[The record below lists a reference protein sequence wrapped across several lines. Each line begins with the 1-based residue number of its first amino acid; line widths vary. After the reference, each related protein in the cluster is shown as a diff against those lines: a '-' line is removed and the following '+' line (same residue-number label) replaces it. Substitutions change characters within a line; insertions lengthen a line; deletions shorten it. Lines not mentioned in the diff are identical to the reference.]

1 MIRKP
6 ILSLLFLLTAWPL
19 LAQTS
24 PKLAGV
30 PDYMALPR
38 PVAESRIAY
47 GKDPL
52 QFVELRRPSGNGPF
66 PVVIL
71 VHGGCWLAQY
81 DVGPVAAMAESLT
94 ESGIA
99 VWSLEFRRVGN
110 SGGGWP
116 GTFQDVAQG
125 ADLLRQS
132 ASIYSLDLDR
142 VIVVGHSAGG
152 HLALWLAGR
161 AQLPDDSP
169 LYVKDPLRVKGVIGL
184 APAADLELTF
194 QNQTCGGASQRLIG
208 GTPEDYPDRYREG
221 SAAALL
227 PLGIPQ
233 ILINGVHDKGWL
245 AISRAYEQ
253 KARASGDTVEL
264 IVPPDAG
271 HFELVMPGSTT
282 FPTVRSAIL
291 QLLR

>member
-1 MIRKP
+1 MMKRP
-6 ILSLLFLLTAWPL
+6 LLPLLFLLTAWPL
-19 LAQTS
+19 LAQTT

-30 PDYMALPR
+30 PEYMALPQ
-38 PVAESRIAY
+38 PVAESRISY
-47 GKDPL
+47 GLDPL

-81 DVGPVAAMAESLT
+81 DVGPLAAMAASLT

-110 SGGGWP
+110 PGGGWP
-116 GTFQDVAQG
+116 GTFQDVARG
-125 ADLLRQS
+125 TDLLRQS

-152 HLALWLAGR
+152 HLALWLGGR
-161 AQLPDDSP
+161 SQLPDESP
-169 LYVKDPLRVKGVIGL
+169 LYVKDPLPVKAVIGL

-208 GTPEDYPDRYREG
+208 GTPEDYPDRYRHG

-233 ILINGVHDKGWL
+233 VLINGALDKGWL
-245 AISRAYEQ
+245 TISRAYQE
-253 KARASGDTVEL
+253 KARELGDSVEL

-291 QLLR
+291 ELLR